1 MRDTTTTQQRR
12 RRVLTRVTV
21 ARAKAGLTR
30 AGVVGCA
37 VVFALGCA
45 PAARPL
51 RGDATRTLLPP
62 STLSAKPQQ
71 LRFTWSY
78 KDETFEANG
87 DGVVRTTAPDRGRLD
102 FFLKNGMAGG
112 YAILIGDS
120 LTVPGIDLVRRF
132 LPPVPLLWA
141 TLGRLAIPGTRDTI
155 ARIDGD
161 TLRADFGAL
170 RGGDASTSDGRAWRV
185 TYAGTNLAR
194 VDRVEDGKVVEWV
207 TRQRGSTGQWELRY
221 VHEKAKR
228 GLRIAVTDTLIVEGF
243 DDAIWRRP

>member
-1 MRDTTTTQQRR
+1 MSDARTAHERASVAHGSA
-12 RRVLTRVTV
+12 RVGFGWCCAMGV
-21 ARAKAGLTR
+21 AF
-30 AGVVGCA
+30 VMGCT
-37 VVFALGCA
+37 

-51 RGDATRTLLPP
+51 RGEATPTLLPP
-62 STLSAKPQQ
+62 ALLSSAPQQ

-141 TLGRLAIPGTRDTI
+141 TLGRLAVPGTRDTI

-161 TLRADFGAL
+161 TLRADFGVL

-185 TYAGTNLAR
+185 TYAGTALAR
-194 VDRVEDGKVVEWV
+194 VERVEDGKIVEWV
-207 TRQRGSTGQWELRY
+207 TRQRGSTGHWELRY

-228 GLRIAVTDTLIVEGF
+228 GLRIAVTDTLLVEGF